1 MVLALP
7 RRLVAGGGGK
17 FIGDVAA
24 GHVHAVL
31 VAHLQVGGALAI
43 AFEVF

>member
-24 GHVHAVL
+24 HHVHAVL
-31 VAHLQVGGALAI
+31 VAHLQIGGALAV
-43 AFEVF
+43 AGEVF